1 MKFRYFIVLLII
13 LAQTTVSFSQKSKKK
28 KQEEAEKPTPSFT
41 FGINVG
47 PYFASKHT
55 ANFYNGSPYNL
66 NTIDLITNNYYYMQD
81 VYRAYGDTV
90 SLWGLPQNMK
100 YTSAIMAGIYFES
113 SIGRTGALFIQFNFT
128 KLTSKDVVIFKLGN
142 VSTSYANPDLIECPI
157 WGKETRMN
165 IDIGM
170 TKRIPIIDKID
181 YYVGGGVNFN
191 NTLVKENKIY
201 LGNVEYSLVNT
212 YGNQP
217 YIPNT
222 NMQTYDVREGG
233 IGFGAFL
240 ETGFK
245 FKFGDLISVDPGVD
259 IYWTKIN
266 FEGYKAFKPQFFPYI
281 RFCFNRF
288 ASVSKD

>member
-1 MKFRYFIVLLII
+1 MLLSYNS
-13 LAQTTVSFSQKSKKK
+13 TFSQKSNNNKKK
-28 KQEEAEKPTPSFT
+28 KEEVEKPAPSFT

-47 PYFASKHT
+47 PYFANKHT
-55 ANFYNGSPYNL
+55 ANFYNGNPMNM
-66 NTIDLITNNYYYMQD
+66 NTIGLITSNYYYLQD
-81 VYRAYGDTV
+81 IYRAYNDTV
-90 SLWGLPQNMK
+90 SLYNGVEGLPNNMK
-100 YTSAIMAGIYFES
+100 YTTAIMAGIYFES
-113 SIGRTGALFIQFNFT
+113 SIGRTGSLFIQFNFT
-128 KLTSKDVVIFKLGN
+128 KLTSKDVAIFKLGAT
-142 VSTSYANPDLIECPI
+142 STSSAFPTLIECPI

-165 IDIGM
+165 IDVGL
-170 TKRIPIIDKID
+170 TKRIPIIEKVD

-201 LGNVEYSLVNT
+201 IGNAEYSLINL
-212 YGNQP
+212 YGNIP
-217 YIPNT
+217 YTPNT
-222 NMQTYDVREGG
+222 NMQIYDVREGG

-281 RFCFNRF
+281 RFCFNKF

>member
-1 MKFRYFIVLLII
+1 M
-13 LAQTTVSFSQKSKKK
+13 AFSQKSNKKK
-28 KQEEAEKPTPSFT
+28 KEEPEKPTPSFT

-47 PYFASKHT
+47 PYFANKHT
-55 ANFYNGSPYNL
+55 ANFYNGNPSNL
-66 NTIDLITNNYYYMQD
+66 NSINLILSNYYYLQD
-81 VYRAYGDTV
+81 IYRAYNDTV
-90 SLWGLPQNMK
+90 SLYNGVEGLPNNMK
-100 YTSAIMAGIYFES
+100 YTTNIMAGIYFES
-113 SIGRTGALFIQFNFT
+113 SIGRTGSLFIQFNFT
-128 KLTSKDVVIFKLGN
+128 QLTAKDAAIFKVGA
-142 VSTSYANPDLIECPI
+142 TSGSIAFPNLIECPI

-191 NTLVKENKIY
+191 NTLVKENKIFI
-201 LGNVEYSLVNT
+201 GNSEYSLINI
-212 YGNQP
+212 YGTIP

-222 NMQTYDVREGG
+222 NMQIYDVREGG

-266 FEGYKAFKPQFFPYI
+266 FDGYKDFKPQFYPYI
-281 RFCFNRF
+281 RFCFNKF
-288 ASVSKD
+288 ASISSD